1 MGTGEE
7 HQRGIRTITRV
18 LSGQRPGAV
27 VLQRVLL
34 ESPSNVQVDVNGGVK
49 KSLETFISTQSY
61 SVSGHVGQEGG
72 IEGNLCLPYV
82 ELQEELCK

>member
-1 MGTGEE
+1 M
-7 HQRGIRTITRV
+7 
-18 LSGQRPGAV
+18 

-49 KSLETFISTQSY
+49 KSLVTFISTQSY

-72 IEGNLCLPYV
+72 VDGNVWLT
-82 ELQEELCK
+82 